1 VQFKLFLILL
11 SATSIQDLPTK
22 EFESMEAC
30 KEVKAF
36 YEGVKTTSSSFRAY
50 CLDDGSVSEPT
61 EETK

>member
-1 VQFKLFLILL
+1 
-11 SATSIQDLPTK
+11 
-22 EFESMEAC
+22 MEAC

-50 CLDDGSVSEPT
+50 CLDDGSVPEPT